1 MDSIASPKVKTTK
14 GEGVGVHFLV
24 HNTSRVEG
32 CAKAPIWGLGR
43 LKTTNYSHEL
53 AQIKQQVG

>member
-1 MDSIASPKVKTTK
+1 MDSTASPKVKTSE
-14 GEGVGVHFLV
+14 GEGVGVHYLV

-32 CAKAPIWGLGR
+32 CVKARGWGLGR
-43 LKTTNYSHEL
+43 LKATNYSHEL

>member
-1 MDSIASPKVKTTK
+1 VKTVE

-24 HNTSRVEG
+24 HSTSGVEG
-32 CAKAPIWGLGR
+32 CAKVPGWGLGR
-43 LKTTNYSHEL
+43 LKVTNYSHEL

>member
-1 MDSIASPKVKTTK
+1 MDSTASPKVKTVE

-24 HNTSRVEG
+24 HSTSGVEG
-32 CAKAPIWGLGR
+32 CAKVPGWGLGR
-43 LKTTNYSHEL
+43 LKVTNYSHEL